1 MEAAFV
7 CDPNAYCVNDI
18 MEAAV
23 LALHSAVTYT
33 CACRPG
39 LAVGAMNDTLGY
51 APCSDVNECD
61 SDDPTVNLCGP
72 NAECINHVPSYDNET
87 DTQGKLTVFFRQYFI
102 QKIKITL
109 TCIKVK

>member
-1 MEAAFV
+1 MEAA
-7 CDPNAYCVNDI
+7 I
-18 MEAAV
+18 

-72 NAECINHVPSYDNET
+72 NADCINHVPTYDNET
-87 DTQGKLTVFFRQYFI
+87 DSQGILTVLFYR
-102 QKIKITL
+102 IKLLTTYIYSITL
-109 TCIKVK
+109 RVSVFV